1 MLHAIALNCTLER
14 SGQPSSTSLLL
25 SQVGQ
30 AMKAHQIGFEEVRI
44 ADQKR
49 MPSYGRVATVAVVG
63 NEDGAHHVAAEMFQ
77 ALNDVGFT
85 LAANAVEAVAT
96 TSPLACGGG
105 RLRESATALK

>member
-1 MLHAIALNCTLER
+1 MLHAIALNCTLKR

-49 MPSYGRVATVAVVG
+49 SPPMAESPPLPSSATRT
-63 NEDGAHHVAAEMFQ
+63 ERI
-77 ALNDVGFT
+77 T
-85 LAANAVEAVAT
+85 LPRKCSRPST
-96 TSPLACGGG
+96 TSASRSRQTP
-105 RLRESATALK
+105 SKQ